1 MIVSR
6 LTVAWPAHE
15 RRRGGPIRVVECHC
29 PAVTALAGLEQ
40 AVPVTERR
48 PERWLVAVTEYAGLT
63 QYTGGI
69 GRHYAALLPALV
81 QLGITVDL
89 LVFSPDPP
97 SRTGQPSPAE
107 LGGVNLIGRHR
118 TGRFPRVVELVTRAL
133 RVRRTFQSARYD
145 RVFLPEWA
153 ALGSALPR
161 TAPLLTNLATS
172 MALAN
177 EVAGLT
183 MRQFPVSGRLV
194 VAVQNHL
201 ERRQITR
208 SAGLIPISRAML
220 DYTAATFEDLPP
232 ARIVRNC
239 VEVETVAA
247 RSRTARL
254 PEEWPAGD
262 DPVLLFLGR
271 LERRKGVVDAL
282 QAFALVTRRHPRARL
297 VLAGASGDHRFEPD
311 RAELLSY
318 LPQSAR
324 AQVTFLGHVPGDSLY
339 SAIRAATVTMCPSRW
354 EGFGNVALE
363 AKAIGAAL
371 VCTTGSGF
379 DDFCVDDTDA
389 LMVPPA
395 DPPAL
400 AAAIGRLVE
409 QPELAAR
416 LGRTAAASVSQ
427 FAPAPVATDLVRAA
441 DDLLGAR

>member
-1 MIVSR
+1 
-6 LTVAWPAHE
+6 
-15 RRRGGPIRVVECHC
+15 
-29 PAVTALAGLEQ
+29 VTAPRA
-40 AVPVTERR
+40 
-48 PERWLVAVTEYAGLT
+48 ERWLVAVTEYPGLT
-63 QYTGGI
+63 AYTGGI

-81 QLGITVDL
+81 RLGITVDL
-89 LVFSPDPP
+89 LVFSPDSP
-97 SRTGQPSPAE
+97 SRTGHPPPAE
-107 LGGVNLIGRHR
+107 LGGVNLIGHHR
-118 TGRFPRVVELVTRAL
+118 TGGLPRVVELATRAL
-133 RVRRTFQSARYD
+133 RVRRAFQSGRYD

-183 MRQFPVSGRLV
+183 MRQFPLSSRLV

-220 DYTAATFEDLPP
+220 DYTETTFAGLPP

-239 VEVETVAA
+239 VDVETVAA
-247 RSRTARL
+247 RSGTAPL
-254 PEEWPAGD
+254 PEGWPAGD
-262 DPVLLFLGR
+262 DPVVLFLGR

-282 QAFALVTRRHPRARL
+282 QAFALVLRRHPRARL
-297 VLAGASGDHRFEPD
+297 VLAGASGDRRFEPD

-318 LPQSAR
+318 LPESAR
-324 AQVTFLGHVPGDSLY
+324 AQVTWLGHVPGDSLY
-339 SAIRAATVTMCPSRW
+339 RAIRAATVTMCPSRW

-379 DDFCVDDTDA
+379 DDFCVDSTDA

-395 DPPAL
+395 DPQAL
-400 AAAIGRLVE
+400 AAAISRLVE
-409 QPELAAR
+409 HPELAAR
-416 LGRTAAASVSQ
+416 LGRTAAAGVSS
-427 FAPAPVATDLVRAA
+427 FAPGPVATDLAGAA
-441 DDLLGAR
+441 DDLLGSR

>member
-1 MIVSR
+1 
-6 LTVAWPAHE
+6 
-15 RRRGGPIRVVECHC
+15 
-29 PAVTALAGLEQ
+29 
-40 AVPVTERR
+40 
-48 PERWLVAVTEYAGLT
+48 VAVTEYAGLT
-63 QYTGGI
+63 EYTGGI

-89 LVFSPDPP
+89 LLFSPDQP
-97 SRTGQPSPAE
+97 RRDGHPSPAE
-107 LGGVNLIGRHR
+107 LGGVNLIGHSR
-118 TGRFPRVVELVTRAL
+118 TGRLPRVVELATRAL
-133 RVRRTFQSARYD
+133 RVRRAFQSGRYD

-183 MRQFPVSGRLV
+183 MRQFPLSSRLV

-220 DYTAATFEDLPP
+220 DYTVTSFSGLPP

-239 VEVETVAA
+239 VDVETVAA
-247 RSRTARL
+247 RSRTAPL
-254 PEEWPAGD
+254 PEGWPAGD
-262 DPVLLFLGR
+262 DPVVLFLGR

-282 QAFALVTRRHPRARL
+282 QAFALVLRRHPRARL
-297 VLAGASGDHRFEPD
+297 VLAGASGDSRFEPD

-318 LPQSAR
+318 LPESAR
-324 AQVTFLGHVPGDSLY
+324 AQVTWLGHVPGDSLY

-379 DDFCVDDTDA
+379 DDFCVDNTDA
-389 LMVPPA
+389 LLVPPA
-395 DPPAL
+395 APHVL
-400 AAAIGRLVE
+400 AAAISRLVE
-409 QPELAAR
+409 DPELAAR
-416 LGRTAAASVSQ
+416 LGRTAAAGVSP
-427 FAPAPVATDLVRAA
+427 FAPAPVAADLARAA
-441 DDLLGAR
+441 DDLLGSR

>member
-1 MIVSR
+1 M
-6 LTVAWPAHE
+6 T
-15 RRRGGPIRVVECHC
+15 GP
-29 PAVTALAGLEQ
+29 
-40 AVPVTERR
+40 R

-63 QYTGGI
+63 AYTGGI

-81 QLGITVDL
+81 RLGITVDL
-89 LVFSPDPP
+89 LVFSPDAP
-97 SRTGQPSPAE
+97 SRTAHPAPAE
-107 LGGVNLIGRHR
+107 FGGVNLIGHHR
-118 TGRFPRVVELVTRAL
+118 TGRLPRIVELVTRAL
-133 RVRRTFQSARYD
+133 RVRRAFQSGRYD

-177 EVAGLT
+177 EVAGLS
-183 MRQFPVSGRLV
+183 MRQFPLSSRLV
-194 VAVQNHL
+194 IAAQNHL

-220 DYTAATFEDLPP
+220 AYTESTFAGLPP

-239 VEVETVAA
+239 VDVETVAA
-247 RSRTARL
+247 RSRIAPL
-254 PEEWPAGD
+254 PDGWPVGD
-262 DPVLLFLGR
+262 DPVIVFLGR
-271 LERRKGVVDAL
+271 LERRKGIVDAL
-282 QAFALVTRRHPRARL
+282 QAFALVTLTHPRARL
-297 VLAGASGDHRFEPD
+297 VLAGATGDRRFEPD

-318 LPQSAR
+318 LPESAR
-324 AQVTFLGHVPGDSLY
+324 AQVTWLGHVPGDSLY
-339 SAIRAATVTMCPSRW
+339 SAIHAATVTMCPSRW

-395 DPPAL
+395 DPHVL
-400 AAAIGRLVE
+400 AAAISRLVE
-409 QPELAAR
+409 HPELAAR
-416 LGRTAAASVSQ
+416 LGRTAAANVSQ
-427 FAPAPVATDLVRAA
+427 FAPGPVAIDLARAA
-441 DDLLGAR
+441 DDLLGPR

>member
-1 MIVSR
+1 M
-6 LTVAWPAHE
+6 
-15 RRRGGPIRVVECHC
+15 
-29 PAVTALAGLEQ
+29 
-40 AVPVTERR
+40 
-48 PERWLVAVTEYAGLT
+48 AVTEYAGLT
-63 QYTGGI
+63 EYTGGI

-81 QLGITVDL
+81 HLGITVDL
-89 LVFSPDPP
+89 LVFSPDQP
-97 SRTGQPSPAE
+97 SRMGHPPPAE
-107 LGGVNLIGRHR
+107 LGGVNLIGYHR
-118 TGRFPRVVELVTRAL
+118 SGRLPRIAELATRAL
-133 RVRRTFQSARYD
+133 RVRRAFQSGRYD

-183 MRQFPVSGRLV
+183 MRQLPLSSRLV

-208 SAGLIPISRAML
+208 SAGLIPISHAML
-220 DYTAATFEDLPP
+220 EYTETVFAGLPP

-239 VEVETVAA
+239 VDVETVAA
-247 RSRTARL
+247 LSRTASL
-254 PEEWPAGD
+254 PDGWPAGD
-262 DPVLLFLGR
+262 DPVVLFLGR

-282 QAFALVTRRHPRARL
+282 QAFALVNLEHPRVRL
-297 VLAGASGDHRFEPD
+297 VLAGATGDRRFEPD

-318 LPQSAR
+318 LPESAR
-324 AQVTFLGHVPGDSLY
+324 AQVTWLGHVPGDSLY

-363 AKAIGAAL
+363 TKAIGAAL

-379 DDFCVDDTDA
+379 DDFCVDNSDS

-395 DPPAL
+395 DPRSL
-400 AAAIGRLVE
+400 ASAISRLVE
-409 QPELAAR
+409 HPELAAR
-416 LGRTAAASVSQ
+416 LGRTAAAGVSQ
-427 FAPAPVATDLVRAA
+427 FAPVPVATDLSRAA
-441 DDLLGAR
+441 DDLLGSR